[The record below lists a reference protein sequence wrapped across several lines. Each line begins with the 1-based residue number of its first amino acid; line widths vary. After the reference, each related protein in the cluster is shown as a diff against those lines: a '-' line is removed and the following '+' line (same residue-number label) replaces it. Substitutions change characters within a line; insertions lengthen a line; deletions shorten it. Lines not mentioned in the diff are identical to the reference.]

1 MDIVLIDSKISGI
14 KNLEKDIHL
23 SFTKKIFGKE
33 IFNQSC
39 VKAIYGSN
47 GAGKSGIAHAYDIFR
62 ELVLNDFPFS
72 DPLFTPKFC
81 QLINKKSKTFSI
93 SNTFA
98 INIDEKIYRVRYSV
112 SVGMDVAMNLSF
124 KSEKVEL
131 LNSRLDNP
139 TTIVEV
145 KDGVIANDVIDQSI
159 QFIKQPESLLRK
171 SSVLRSVLGKEF
183 DQTST
188 SAIALYSTLM
198 LAMFINV
205 SYGSIDDSHET
216 FDCKSLLNSFEDG
229 KFTTDKLSKAL
240 TLDSLVQ
247 RLQGEHY
254 VWIIDRKE
262 EKQYKELTKQLASF
276 IKLLKPSLKDIEI
289 KFKHDS
295 VASYCNLRF
304 FYKDYDVDYEFEST
318 GIKKLCILFS
328 ALYNASKGR
337 ITFIDEID
345 SGIHDV
351 FLTKLIEYFALYNDC
366 QLIITTHHV
375 GLMEVVKHLRKS
387 IDILDDDGTI
397 RTWVK
402 NGKYSPSS
410 LYSKGYLRGVPF
422 NLQSSDFAYIF
433 GEDK

>member
-14 KNLEKDIHL
+14 KNLEKDIYL
-23 SFTKKIFGKE
+23 SFTKRIFGKE

-39 VKAIYGSN
+39 VKTIYGSN
-47 GAGKSGIAHAYDIFR
+47 GAGKSGIAHAFDVFR

-72 DPLFTPKFC
+72 DPLFAPKFC
-81 QLINKKSKTFSI
+81 QLINKKTKTFSMA
-93 SNTFA
+93 NTFA
-98 INIDEKIYRVRYSV
+98 ITIEEKIYRIRYSF
-112 SVGMDVAMNLSF
+112 SVGMDSGRNLSF
-124 KSEKVEL
+124 KYEKVET
-131 LNSRLDNP
+131 LNSRLESP
-139 TTIVEV
+139 SIVIEV
-145 KDGVIANDVIDQSI
+145 VDGEIIKANDDLKSI
-159 QFIKQPESLLRK
+159 GFTQPQIVLRK
-171 SSVLRSVLGKEF
+171 SSVLRSCVG
-183 DQTST
+183 
-188 SAIALYSTLM
+188 IALKESEKLLPMVSTLA

-205 SYGSIDDSHET
+205 SYGSLDDNHET
-216 FDCKSLLNSFEDG
+216 FDCKTL
-229 KFTTDKLSKAL
+229 
-240 TLDSLVQ
+240 LDSFKNGTLTPDQLTKAQTLGSIVS
-247 RLQGEHY
+247 RMQGERY
-254 VWIIDRKE
+254 VWIIDRRE
-262 EKQYKELTKQLASF
+262 EKQYEKLIEQLASF
-276 IKLLKPSLKDIEI
+276 IKLLKPSLKNI
-289 KFKHDS
+289 KPDFKHDPM
-295 VASYCNLRF
+295 VSYCNLRF
-304 FYKDYDVDYEFEST
+304 IYKDYDVDYEFEST

-351 FLTKLIEYFALYNDC
+351 FLTKLIEYFTLYNDC

-433 GEDK
+433 GEEK

>member
-14 KNLEKDIHL
+14 KNLEKEISL
-23 SFTKKIFGKE
+23 SFTKRNFGKE

-39 VKAIYGSN
+39 VKTIYGSN
-47 GAGKSGIAHAYDIFR
+47 GAGKSGIVHAYDIFR

-81 QLINKKSKTFSI
+81 QLINKKSKEFSM

-98 INIDEKIYRVRYSV
+98 ISIEEKIYRICYSF
-112 SVGMDVAMNLSF
+112 SVGMDLARNISF

-131 LNSRLDNP
+131 LNSRLENP
-139 TTIVEV
+139 ITVIEV
-145 KDGVIANDVIDQSI
+145 KDGAIVSKISNQDLS
-159 QFIKQPESLLRK
+159 FTEQPESLLRK
-171 SSVLRSVLGKEF
+171 SSVLRSVVGKQI
-183 DQTST
+183 DQSST
-188 SAIALYSTLM
+188 GAIALYATLM
-198 LAMFINV
+198 LAMYINV
-205 SYGSIDDSHET
+205 SYGSLDDSHET
-216 FDCKSLLNSFEDG
+216 FDFKSLLNSFKNG
-229 KFTTDKLSKAL
+229 KITTDKLSKAL

-247 RLQGEHY
+247 RMQGEHY
-254 VWIIDRKE
+254 VWIIDKKE
-262 EKQYKELTKQLASF
+262 EKQYEKLTKQLAAF
-276 IKLLKPSLKDIEI
+276 IKLLKPSLVDI
-289 KFKHDS
+289 KADFKHAQI
-295 VASYCNLRF
+295 ASYCNLRF
-304 FYKDYDVDYEFEST
+304 IYKDYDVDYEFEST
-318 GIKKLCILFS
+318 GIKKLCILFAS
-328 ALYNASKGR
+328 LYNASKGR

-351 FLTKLIEYFALYNDC
+351 FLTKLIEYFTLYNDC

-422 NLQSSDFAYIF
+422 NLQSSDFAFIF
-433 GEDK
+433 GEDN

>member
-14 KNLEKDIHL
+14 KNLEKEISL
-23 SFTKKIFGKE
+23 SFTKRNFGKE
-33 IFNQSC
+33 IFDQSC
-39 VKAIYGSN
+39 VKTIYGSN

-81 QLINKKSKTFSI
+81 QLINKKSKEFGM

-98 INIDEKIYRVRYSV
+98 INIEDKIYRIRYTFSIK
-112 SVGMDVAMNLSF
+112 MDLARNLSF

-131 LNSRLDNP
+131 LNSRLESP
-139 TTIVEV
+139 TTVIEV
-145 KDGVIANDVIDQSI
+145 KDGVIINELNQDLSFAR
-159 QFIKQPESLLRK
+159 QPESLLRK
-171 SSVLRSVLGKEF
+171 SSVLRSVVGKQI
-183 DQTST
+183 DQSST
-188 SAIALYSTLM
+188 GAIALYSTLM

-205 SYGSIDDSHET
+205 SYGSLDDSHET
-216 FDCKSLLNSFEDG
+216 FDFKSLLNSFKRG
-229 KFTTDKLSKAL
+229 KLTTDKLSKAI
-240 TLDSLVQ
+240 TVDSLVQ
-247 RLQGEHY
+247 RMQGEHY
-254 VWIIDRKE
+254 VWIIDKKE
-262 EKQYKELTKQLASF
+262 EKQYEKLTKQLAAF
-276 IKLLKPSLKDIEI
+276 IRLLKPSLVDI
-289 KFKHDS
+289 KPDFKHAPL
-295 VASYCNLRF
+295 ASYCNLRF
-304 FYKDYDVDYEFEST
+304 IYKDYDVDYEFEST

-328 ALYNASKGR
+328 SLYNASKGR

-351 FLTKLIEYFALYNDC
+351 FLTKLIEYFTLYNDC